1 MSNKVLKIYEWCLS
15 DTEFY
20 NEPEGVHDI
29 LVQLYKEEYYLRLL
43 NGEHP
48 DLQEGINWPWRF

>member
-1 MSNKVLKIYEWCLS
+1 MSNKTSKLS

-29 LVQLYKEEYYLRLL
+29 LIQLYQDESDHNWR
-43 NGEHP
+43 
-48 DLQEGINWPWRF
+48 QEILWKLSKNKT